1 MNKITL
7 HPNGEIQH
15 NGQEIAADPLRYLNY
30 EVSLTDGF
38 TIRSYFNMLAHYSI
52 YTRLN
57 EFFHVIRDSFDHC
70 PDSGCVHDDIRQL
83 EFAKTVEMIGFP
95 NEPRLEIYNALKGIN
110 GEKRMEIRPIPMTQ
124 LVDIPMSLGNLK
136 HVIFGDTVDVFEF
149 ETVFSLYEFIDGIAW
164 ELSFQTTTDGC
175 TIRP

>member
-7 HPNGEIQH
+7 YPSGEIQH

-30 EVSLTDGF
+30 EVALAEGF

-57 EFFHVIRDSFDHC
+57 EFFHVIRDSFDQC
-70 PDSGCVHDDIRQL
+70 PDSGCVHDDIHQL

-110 GEKRMEIRPIPMTQ
+110 GDKPMEIRPIPMTQ
-124 LVDIPMSLGNLK
+124 LLDIPMTLG
-136 HVIFGDTVDVFEF
+136 
-149 ETVFSLYEFIDGIAW
+149 
-164 ELSFQTTTDGC
+164 TT
-175 TIRP
+175 